1 MELLDF
7 EWTRCL
13 DGYRLNKR
21 EPLSDKVKVEFDPG
35 GLGSLGNVL
44 NPDPDNISPNSGR
57 LERYRPLKIALFKTF
72 ATWEATPEGMV
83 RFCDCY
89 GHLLGPPE
97 RQRIVP
103 VQWMLDEQKTL
114 SITLMLLESGD
125 PAELMKRLHSWAAG
139 CTFGL
144 RRADDGS
151 LAPTLTPGSLI
162 QAIWLQLALYAA
174 SGAKLLSCDRC
185 GKPFQVGA
193 GTKRRSTAKYC
204 SNACK
209 VAAYK
214 ARQEA

>member
-13 DGYRLNKR
+13 DGYKLNKR
-21 EPLSDKVKVEFDPG
+21 KPQSDKVWIELPG
-35 GLGSLGNVL
+35 GLGSLGNAL
-44 NPDPDNISPNSGR
+44 QPDPDNISPNSSR
-57 LERYRPLKIALFKTF
+57 LECYRPLKIALFKTF

-83 RFCDCY
+83 RFCNCY
-89 GHLLGPPE
+89 GLLRAPE
-97 RQRIVP
+97 EQRIAP

-114 SITLMLLESGD
+114 SITLMLLEAGD
-125 PAELMKRLHSWAAG
+125 PAELMKRLNSWAAG

-144 RRADDGS
+144 QRADDGS
-151 LAPTLTPGSLI
+151 LATILIPGSLI
-162 QAIWLQLALYAA
+162 QAIWLQLALHAA

-185 GKPFQVGA
+185 GKPFQVGT

-214 ARQEA
+214 ARQKA

>member
-1 MELLDF
+1 LE
-7 EWTRCL
+7 
-13 DGYRLNKR
+13 
-21 EPLSDKVKVEFDPG
+21 
-35 GLGSLGNVL
+35 
-44 NPDPDNISPNSGR
+44 PDPDNISPKSSR

-72 ATWEATPEGMV
+72 ATWDDTPEGMV
-83 RFCDCY
+83 SFCDCY
-89 GHLLGPPE
+89 GHLEE
-97 RQRIVP
+97 RRIVP
-103 VQWMLDEQKTL
+103 VQWMLDEQRTL

-125 PAELMKRLHSWAAG
+125 PAELMKRLNSWAAG

-151 LAPTLTPGSLI
+151 LAPILIPGSLI

-185 GKPFQVGA
+185 GKPFQVGT

-214 ARQEA
+214 ARQES